1 MHKFWKPNED
11 FKEKIKEKTKQTGPI
26 PSAEHLQKLLD
37 IRLDTLKL
45 EKSRWM
51 DRETDFPQKADSCF
65 GNIEKKKVIIF
76 LSVPSFFLLFNPQ
89 GTNFF

>member
-37 IRLDTLKL
+37 TRLDTLKL

-51 DRETDFPQKADSCF
+51 DTETDFPQKADSCF
-65 GNIEKKKVIIF
+65 GNIEKKK
-76 LSVPSFFLLFNPQ
+76 
-89 GTNFF
+89 